1 METLHSNQTL
11 SWLTGLIM
19 FSILAGIFSLIQYKN
34 EVECSLEK
42 TLQLERCV
50 CCGRSNPWRH
60 GSYPR
65 DSDRLNR
72 SCNSLN
78 PIFIQRYY
86 CPIDYIGF
94 FYHGVLSPRAL
105 RNAMKIFEELL
116 DLGADMSDYI
126 PVMRQMQ
133 YDLDMVM
140 V

>member
-1 METLHSNQTL
+1 MKDVELL
-11 SWLTGLIM
+11 RD
-19 FSILAGIFSLIQYKN
+19 IL
-34 EVECSLEK
+34 
-42 TLQLERCV
+42 
-50 CCGRSNPWRH
+50 
-60 GSYPR
+60 
-65 DSDRLNR
+65 
-72 SCNSLN
+72 
-78 PIFIQRYY
+78 
-86 CPIDYIGF
+86 IDYIGF